1 MLLCVT
7 GRIGAN
13 PVDGLVVTAVGS
25 RSSLAG
31 GWSLDSAFFEL
42 QL

>member
-1 MLLCVT
+1 MLLCMT
-7 GRIGAN
+7 GRVGAS
-13 PVDGLVVTAVGS
+13 PVDGLVVTAVGL
-25 RSSLAG
+25 RPSLVG